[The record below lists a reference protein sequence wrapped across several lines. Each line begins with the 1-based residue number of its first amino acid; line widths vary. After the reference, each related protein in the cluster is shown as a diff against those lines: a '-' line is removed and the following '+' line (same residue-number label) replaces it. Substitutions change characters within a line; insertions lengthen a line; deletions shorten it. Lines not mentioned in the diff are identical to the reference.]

1 MKKLSQPVSEG
12 IKKFSEKDKEISN
25 GMKRFSE
32 NKKMEISNSI
42 FDKSIKNGMIGLEI
56 HVYLVTGEKLFCQ
69 CIASRERGVKENV
82 FICPICTGQ
91 PGGKPMAPNKTAV
104 EKAVQIGLMLG
115 CTISRE
121 MRWQRKHYDW
131 PDLPKGY
138 QNILSGRHA
147 IPVGI
152 NGRFF
157 GIKILSMHLEEDPAA
172 WDPETGRVD
181 YNRSGLPLVEIVS
194 EPDFTTGEEV
204 VAWLGKLLHHLAYL
218 KAADSNAGIKVDV
231 NVSIPRISERVEIKN
246 LNSLESIQ
254 LAIEHELARQARE
267 GGTQRETRRF
277 DVATGKTIKMR
288 EKESGEDYRFIVDP
302 DLPVLVLDSAFVK
315 RQKDCLP
322 ETPDVKLARL
332 IDEYKID
339 KSHANILTKNIDLV
353 EFFERVS
360 EKIDAKFALH
370 WVTVELLR
378 VLNYNK
384 KKLDEIDIAPEH
396 FITLLELVKFG
407 KITELQAKQIL
418 NKFVPKSFKPEAGAG
433 KISDVKEL
441 ERVIRQVIEK
451 NPKAVEDY
459 HAGGNQAF
467 NFLMGEIM
475 KATEKRADFKVA
487 GEVLRRVLSK

>member
-1 MKKLSQPVSEG
+1 MQGGFFDGRVVDHAVDTGAAEVPVVVEVLDAVGLLQFPRDDDIIAVLIEGPTPPVGDEDAAAEAAVDRAGCRFDAVHLDRIFRFERSAVRLVGDCAGEFDALAGRVIIGGIRSRDVRRAGDGSEG
-12 IKKFSEKDKEISN
+12 E
-25 GMKRFSE
+25 
-32 NKKMEISNSI
+32 
-42 FDKSIKNGMIGLEI
+42 
-56 HVYLVTGEKLFCQ
+56 C
-69 CIASRERGVKENV
+69 
-82 FICPICTGQ
+82 
-91 PGGKPMAPNKTAV
+91 
-104 EKAVQIGLMLG
+104 
-115 CTISRE
+115 
-121 MRWQRKHYDW
+121 
-131 PDLPKGY
+131 
-138 QNILSGRHA
+138 HA
-147 IPVGI
+147 
-152 NGRFF
+152 
-157 GIKILSMHLEEDPAA
+157 E
-172 WDPETGRVD
+172 
-181 YNRSGLPLVEIVS
+181 
-194 EPDFTTGEEV
+194 
-204 VAWLGKLLHHLAYL
+204 
-218 KAADSNAGIKVDV
+218 AD
-231 NVSIPRISERVEIKN
+231 
-246 LNSLESIQ
+246 
-254 LAIEHELARQARE
+254 
-267 GGTQRETRRF
+267 GGTYTTQRMLAACGQYQAASHCCADACPYPIRVRGF
-277 DVATGKTIKMR
+277 LPPL

-451 NPKAVEDY
+451 NPLPV
-459 HAGGNQAF
+459 F
-467 NFLMGEIM
+467 IRNFLIHLLH
-475 KATEKRADFKVA
+475 F
-487 GEVLRRVLSK
+487 

>member
-1 MKKLSQPVSEG
+1 MFFFRIFMKIVQQLE
-12 IKKFSEKDKEISN
+12 
-25 GMKRFSE
+25 
-32 NKKMEISNSI
+32 
-42 FDKSIKNGMIGLEI
+42 GMIGLEI
-56 HVYLVTGEKLFCQ
+56 HVYLVTKEKLFCQ

-115 CTISRE
+115 CKISRE
-121 MRWQRKHYDW
+121 MRWQRKHYNW
-131 PDLPKGY
+131 SDLPKGY
-138 QNILSGRHA
+138 QNTLSGKHA
-147 IPVGI
+147 VPIGI
-152 NGRFF
+152 NGKFF
-157 GIKILSMHLEEDPAA
+157 GIKISSMHLEEDPAA

-194 EPDFTTGEEV
+194 KPDFTTGEEV

-231 NVSIPRISERVEIKN
+231 NVSIPKISERVEIKN
-246 LNSLESIQ
+246 LNSLESIH

-267 GGTQRETRRF
+267 GGNLRETRRF
-277 DVATGKTIKMR
+277 DAATGKTMKMR

-302 DLPVLVLDSAFVK
+302 DLPVLVLDAVFV
-315 RQKDCLP
+315 QKQKERLP
-322 ETPDVKLARL
+322 ETPDVKLEKL
-332 IDEYKID
+332 IVNYKID
-339 KSHANILTKNIDLV
+339 KKNAEILARNIDLV
-353 EFFERVS
+353 GFFERVA
-360 EKIDAKFALH
+360 EKIDVKFALP
-370 WVTVELLR
+370 WITVELLR

-384 KKLDEIDIAPEH
+384 KKLDEVDIAVEH
-396 FITLLELVKFG
+396 FIALLELVKSG

-433 KISDVKEL
+433 KISDENEL
-441 ERVIRQVIEK
+441 EGIIRQVIEK
-451 NPKAVEDY
+451 NSKAVEDY
-459 HAGGNQAF
+459 QAGGNQAL

-487 GEVLRRVLSK
+487 REVLEKVLKR

>member
-1 MKKLSQPVSEG
+1 MFVLLMKAVSFHTSEG
-12 IKKFSEKDKEISN
+12 IKKFSEKDS
-25 GMKRFSE
+25 
-32 NKKMEISNSI
+32 EISNSI

-56 HVYLVTGEKLFCQ
+56 HVYLMTREKLFCQ
-69 CIASRERGVKENV
+69 CIASRERGIKENV

-115 CTISRE
+115 CTINRE
-121 MRWQRKHYDW
+121 LRWQRKHYNW

-138 QNILSGRHA
+138 QNTLSGRHA
-147 IPVGI
+147 VPVGI
-152 NGRFF
+152 DGKFF
-157 GIKILSMHLEEDPAA
+157 GIKISSMHLEEDPAA
-172 WDPETGRVD
+172 WDPETGRID
-181 YNRSGLPLVEIVS
+181 YNRSGLPLVEIVT

-204 VAWLGKLLHHLAYL
+204 VAWLGKLLHYLAYL

-231 NVSIPRISERVEIKN
+231 NVSIPKVSERVEIKN

-254 LAIEHELARQARE
+254 LAVEHELFRQARE
-267 GGTQRETRRF
+267 GGTHRETRRF
-277 DVATGKTIKMR
+277 DVATGKTMKMR

-302 DLPVLVLDSAFVK
+302 DLKPLIFDELFIEK
-315 RQKDCLP
+315 QRQKLP
-322 ETPDVKLARL
+322 ETPDIKLNRL
-332 IDEYKID
+332 VEEYKIE
-339 KSHANILTKNIDLV
+339 KYYANILIKNIDLV
-353 EFFERVS
+353 EFFERIAK
-360 EKIDAKFALH
+360 KIDSKFALP

-384 KKLDEIDIAPEH
+384 KKLDELDINPEH
-396 FITLLELVKFG
+396 FSALLELVKSG

-433 KISDVKEL
+433 KISDENEL
-441 ERVIRQVIEK
+441 EVVILQVIEK

-459 HAGGNQAF
+459 RTGGNQAL

-475 KATEKRADFKVA
+475 KSTEKRADFKVA
-487 GEVLRRVLSK
+487 RKVLIRLLEK